1 MPDFDTRVGVYCAI
15 VQDGAMLLT
24 HLRTEH
30 FGREFGWSL
39 PGGGIELHETL
50 EECAVR
56 EVREETG
63 YDVEIGSVL
72 HMRTFTVEPER
83 RLKPDK
89 RDRYLINVQIIYTAT
104 IVGGELHNEA
114 SGSTDYAEWVPIEQ
128 TLRETRVSLVDA
140 AVEAL
145 QQQK

>member
-1 MPDFDTRVGVYCAI
+1 
-15 VQDGAMLLT
+15 MLLT

-63 YDVEIGSVL
+63 YDVEIGPVL

-89 RDRYLINVQIIYTAT
+89 RDRYLINVQIIYTAA

-114 SGSTDYAEWVPIEQ
+114 GGSTDYAAWVPIEQ
-128 TLRETRVSLVDA
+128 ALSETRVSLVDA
-140 AVEAL
+140 AVEAFR
-145 QQQK
+145 KSE